1 MTVISSLSFI
11 ILPSEVPE
19 AAFQID
25 IYVSMAAR
33 GELCAQWEY
42 NTYGWNEPDIDT
54 HKSTQYNDDVTTAS
68 NDAMNTC
75 YGIGLRLFCLNEQGG
90 FCVQWRFE

>member
-1 MTVISSLSFI
+1 MTVTSSLCFI
-11 ILPSEVPE
+11 ILPSKVPG

-25 IYVSMAAR
+25 IYVSMTAR
-33 GELCAQWEY
+33 WELCSQWEY

-54 HKSTQYNDDVTTAS
+54 NKNKQYNDDVTTAS

-75 YGIGLRLFCLNEQGG
+75 M
-90 FCVQWRFE
+90 V